1 MGMWARGARGPVTSR
16 GASRATLKTVAK
28 HGLAFYQAARMDF
41 TADHY
46 FDASVERMSQAQH
59 LYREGEGYYALAMY
73 AAGLAVECLLRA
85 YMVKRKR
92 EFESRHDLLLLFK
105 ECGILDME
113 PDRLKAKGLT
123 DGQIQEHHK
132 VVWLSVNNV
141 FILWRNNY
149 RFASEARLLAHLKKM
164 KL

>member
-1 MGMWARGARGPVTSR
+1 
-16 GASRATLKTVAK
+16 
-28 HGLAFYQAARMDF
+28 MDF

-46 FDASVERMSQAQH
+46 FRASVERMSQAQH
-59 LYREGEGYYALAMY
+59 LYRQGEGFYALAMY

-85 YMVKRKR
+85 YTVKRKR

-105 ECGILDME
+105 ESGILDVD

-123 DGQIQEHHK
+123 DEQIQSHQKEL
-132 VVWLSVNNV
+132 WSAVNAV
-141 FILWRNNY
+141 FILWGNNY

-164 KL
+164 KLYQGVKGNLLKAKAYDLLKAAQRFIDKGVLQWQ